1 MFLWLFACLVK
12 NRDTVH
18 VDGQFE
24 EENLRQFLQT
34 AAEATQVREGLLMTG
49 FSSPIFAKLMG
60 I

>member
-18 VDGQFE
+18 DDGQFE
-24 EENLRQFLQT
+24 EENQRQFLQT

-49 FSSPIFAKLMG
+49 FSPDFC
-60 I
+60 